1 MISYLT
7 DMDGVLHREGSV
19 IPGAEEFIG
28 TLRDEGIE
36 FMVLTNNSMQT
47 PRDLSA
53 RLTRMGLEI
62 EPERIWTSA
71 TATARL
77 LEQQA
82 GAASAYVIGEAGL
95 TTALH
100 EIGWILTDADP
111 DFVVLGE
118 TRTYSFE
125 ALTTACNLILR
136 GSRFIATNP
145 DMTGPGPNGVIPATG
160 SVAAMIT
167 AVTGMQPYYVGK
179 PNPVMMRT
187 ALNQIGAHSEY
198 TVMIG
203 DRMDTDVK
211 AGLEAGMRTVLV
223 RSGIA
228 DDAEIARYPYRPTL
242 VLDSV
247 AELIDRVR
255 DPFGDGRYNDDGEGE
270 GGAGEGGDC
279 DD

>member
-19 IPGAEEFIG
+19 IPGAEEFISA
-28 TLRDEGIE
+28 LREEEIP

-53 RLTRMGLEI
+53 KLVRMGLHI

-71 TATARL
+71 TATANFMSK
-77 LEQQA
+77 QA
-82 GAASAYVIGEAGL
+82 GQSSAYVIGEAGL

-100 EIGWILTDADP
+100 EQGWILTDADP

-125 ALTTACNLILR
+125 AISTAANLIMN
-136 GSRFIATNP
+136 GARFIGTNP
-145 DMTGPGPNGVIPATG
+145 DVTGPGPHGVIPATG
-160 SVAAMIT
+160 AVAAMIT
-167 AVTGMQPYYVGK
+167 EMTGKRPYYIGK

-187 ALNQIGAHSEY
+187 ALNNIGAHSEN

-211 AGLEAGMRTVLV
+211 AGLEAGMRTILV
-223 RSGIA
+223 RTGIS
-228 DDAEIARYPYRPTL
+228 DDAEIARYPYRPTTI
-242 VLDSV
+242 LDSV
-247 AELIDRVR
+247 AELASRVH
-255 DPFGDGRYNDDGEGE
+255 DPFNDNE
-270 GGAGEGGDC
+270 A
-279 DD
+279 

>member
-19 IPGAEEFIG
+19 IPGAEEFISA
-28 TLRDEGIE
+28 LRDEEIP

-53 RLTRMGLEI
+53 KLVRMGLNI

-71 TATARL
+71 TATARFL
-77 LEQQA
+77 GQQV
-82 GAASAYVIGEAGL
+82 GQPSSAYVIGEAGL

-100 EIGWILTDADP
+100 EQGWILTDTDP

-125 ALTTACNLILR
+125 AISTAANLIMN
-136 GSRFIATNP
+136 GARFIATNP
-145 DMTGPGPNGVIPATG
+145 DVTGPGPHGVIPATG
-160 SVAAMIT
+160 AVAAMIT
-167 AVTGMQPYYVGK
+167 EMTSRRPYYVGK

-187 ALNQIGAHSEY
+187 ALNNIGAHSEQ

-211 AGLEAGMRTVLV
+211 AGLEAGMRTILV
-223 RSGIA
+223 RTGIS
-228 DDAEIARYPYRPTL
+228 DDDEITRYPYRPTTT
-242 VLDSV
+242 LDSV
-247 AELIDRVR
+247 AELVNRVH
-255 DPFGDGRYNDDGEGE
+255 DPFEDGSYMD
-270 GGAGEGGDC
+270 
-279 DD
+279 

>member
-7 DMDGVLHREGSV
+7 DMDGVLHREGAV
-19 IPGAEEFIG
+19 IPGAEEFISA
-28 TLRDEGIE
+28 LREEEIP

-53 RLTRMGLEI
+53 KLVRMGLHI

-71 TATARL
+71 TATANFL
-77 LEQQA
+77 SKQA
-82 GAASAYVIGEAGL
+82 GESSAYVIGEAGL

-100 EIGWILTDADP
+100 EQGWILTDADP

-125 ALTTACNLILR
+125 AISTAANLIMK
-136 GSRFIATNP
+136 GARFIGTNP
-145 DMTGPGPNGVIPATG
+145 DVTGPGPNGVIPATG
-160 SVAAMIT
+160 AVAAMIT
-167 AVTGMQPYYVGK
+167 EMTGKHPYYIGK

-187 ALNQIGAHSEY
+187 ALNNIGAHSEN

-211 AGLEAGMRTVLV
+211 AGLEAGMRTILV
-223 RSGIA
+223 RTGIS
-228 DDAEIARYPYRPTL
+228 DDTEIARYPYRPTTI
-242 VLDSV
+242 LDSV
-247 AELIDRVR
+247 AELANRVH
-255 DPFGDGRYNDDGEGE
+255 DPFGDGAFTD
-270 GGAGEGGDC
+270 
-279 DD
+279 

>member
-7 DMDGVLHREGSV
+7 DMDGVLHREGDL
-19 IPGAEEFIG
+19 IPGADEFIG
-28 TLRDEGIE
+28 TLRDEGVE
-36 FMVLTNNSMQT
+36 FMVLTNNSIQT

-53 RLTRMGLEI
+53 KLVRMGLDIPE
-62 EPERIWTSA
+62 ERIWTSA
-71 TATARL
+71 TATAKFL
-77 LEQQA
+77 QQQA
-82 GAASAYVIGEAGL
+82 GQASAYVIGEAGL

-118 TRTYSFE
+118 TRTYSLE
-125 ALTTACNLILR
+125 AITTACNLIMN

-145 DMTGPGPNGVIPATG
+145 DLTGPGPNGVIPATG
-160 SVAAMIT
+160 AVAAMIT
-167 AVTGMQPYYVGK
+167 AVTGMKPYYVGK

-187 ALNQIGAHSEY
+187 ALNNIGAHSEN

-211 AGLEAGMRTVLV
+211 AGLEAGLRTILV
-223 RSGIA
+223 RTGIA
-228 DDAEIARYPYRPTL
+228 DDAEIARFPYRPTA

-247 AELIDRVR
+247 AALANPERVR
-255 DPFGDGRYNDDGEGE
+255 DPFGDGAYLD
-270 GGAGEGGDC
+270 
-279 DD
+279 